1 MHLLFIS
8 VLLTALVPLF
18 QPRAISR
25 TRLILKIK
33 AHFSELPYSTAEKKV
48 IIVDGMAVVQ
58 TLRKFK
64 STLTCKD
71 LKDQFIA
78 KVKKIGTSYKEIRVL
93 MDTYIS
99 SSLKEQT
106 RKRRSGYDPID
117 TEIPLPVVI
126 LKPNTFFSGVEKPKK
141 RGAGGII

>member
-1 MHLLFIS
+1 
-8 VLLTALVPLF
+8 
-18 QPRAISR
+18 
-25 TRLILKIK
+25 
-33 AHFSELPYSTAEKKV
+33 
-48 IIVDGMAVVQ
+48 MAVVQ

-78 KVKKIGTSYKEIRVL
+78 KVKKMSTSYKEIRVL

-126 LKPNTFFSGVEKPKK
+126 LKPNTFFSGVEKPKE